1 MLTPNKLIFTSGG
14 SYICATFGKNPSRNA
29 TIKSEHRRIHRY
41 TDRRKPVL

>member
-1 MLTPNKLIFTSGG
+1 MLIMLTPNKLIFTSGG

-29 TIKSEHRRIHRY
+29 TIKSEH